1 MEEYTIGSGNIF
13 KDLGAPNAEEKLAKV
28 KLASIINKI
37 IEQRDL
43 SQQRSVR
50 VLGIT
55 PNEASALK
63 NGRLKEF
70 SLEQL
75 FSFLSSLDQRI
86 DITISHKPTPTAKH
100 DINIAYV

>member
-1 MEEYTIGSGNIF
+1 MEDYTIGSGNIF

-37 IEQRDL
+37 IEQRGL
-43 SQQRSVR
+43 SQKRSAR
-50 VLGIT
+50 LLGIT
-55 PNEASALK
+55 PDEASALK
-63 NGRLKEF
+63 DGRLKEF
-70 SLEQL
+70 SMERL
-75 FSFLSSLDQRI
+75 FTFLSSLDQKI